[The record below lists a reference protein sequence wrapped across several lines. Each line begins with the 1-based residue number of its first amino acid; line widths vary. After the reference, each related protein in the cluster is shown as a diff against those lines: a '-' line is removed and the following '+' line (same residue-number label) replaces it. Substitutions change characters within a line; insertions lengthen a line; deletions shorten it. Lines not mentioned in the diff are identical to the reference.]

1 MSRQRHSRTVWF
13 ASLMVPALLLAGCGV
28 VAAAGGGG
36 SATPAPGGGG
46 SAGGSN
52 SCGPIPALDPQSF
65 PASPSITNTFNP
77 LVPGTQTFL
86 DGVVVGKNGVKHP
99 HRLVD
104 TVSDLTKVIDG
115 VHTIVIL
122 EQDLQDGQLQES
134 ELWFGAQDNGG
145 QVWLFGEYPEEYA
158 NGKLTG
164 APASWISGVAGA
176 HAGVTML
183 ANPQTGTPTYRQ
195 GVAPQV
201 GFEDCA
207 TVFQTGQHA
216 CVTAGCYDNV
226 LVTDE
231 FAPNAP
237 SGGHQRKF
245 YAPGVGGIQVG
256 AAGGVDPETL
266 QLTQAGKLCAAPLAQ
281 IRQQVTDQDTRAYSV
296 AKSVY
301 AGTPAATKTL
311 TAQTTC

>member
-1 MSRQRHSRTVWF
+1 MSCQRHSRTVWLG
-13 ASLMVPALLLAGCGV
+13 ALMVPVLVLAGYG
-28 VAAAGGGG
+28 VAAVARGV
-36 SATPAPGGGG
+36 SASSAPGGGG
-46 SAGGSN
+46 ASGSSSS
-52 SCGPIPALDPQSF
+52 SCGPIPTLDPQSF
-65 PASPSITNTFNP
+65 PASPSISNTFNP

-104 TVSDLTKVIDG
+104 TVTDMTKVIDG
-115 VHTIVIL
+115 VRTIVIL
-122 EQDLQDGQLQES
+122 EQDLQDSQMQES
-134 ELWFGAQDNGG
+134 ELWFGAQDSGG
-145 QVWLFGEYPEEYA
+145 QVWLLGEYPELYT

-176 HAGVTML
+176 HAGITML
-183 ANPQTGTPTYRQ
+183 ANPQVGTPTYRQ
-195 GVAPQV
+195 GIAPQV

-296 AKSVY
+296 AKNVY

-311 TAQTTC
+311 TASTTC